1 MLFPGVRRTI
11 WKMQVPVAELL
22 SCRSRSIITISYIP
36 NVRVYVHEYLFIHT
50 YVFGRWIPFRSGRLD
65 GVTTGPKG
73 FGALNLKSAAEYS
86 WQTVRY
92 CGAPYRFRVTL

>member
-1 MLFPGVRRTI
+1 MLLFPGVRRTI
-11 WKMQVPVAELL
+11 WKCKFWYVAEL
-22 SCRSRSIITISYIP
+22 SCRSRSSSQ
-36 NVRVYVHEYLFIHT
+36 NVHEYLFIHT

-65 GVTTGPKG
+65 GVITGPKG